1 MPDILTTVYGPLR
14 IPTCSVTLVAS
25 SDTTEEE
32 NVAKG
37 RPGRVDPHW
46 PEGPEGGHPVTE
58 LTSDLQGALSPF
70 GTVTFPLPS
79 EDLPYRHPVTEINK
93 S

>member
-1 MPDILTTVYGPLR
+1 MPDILTTVYGPVENSS
-14 IPTCSVTLVAS
+14 CSVTLVAS
-25 SDTTEEE
+25 SGTTEEE

-70 GTVTFPLPS
+70 GTVTFPLPV
-79 EDLPYRHPVTEINK
+79 DQLPYTHPVTEINK

>member
-1 MPDILTTVYGPLR
+1 MEKTG
-14 IPTCSVTLVAS
+14 SVTLVAS
-25 SDTTEEE
+25 LGTTEEE

-46 PEGPEGGHPVTE
+46 PDGPDGGHPVTE
-58 LTSDLQGALSPF
+58 LTSDMQGALSPF
-70 GTVTFPLPS
+70 GTVTFPLPV
-79 EDLPYRHPVTEINK
+79 EDLGYTHPVTEINK

>member
-1 MPDILTTVYGPLR
+1 LGI
-14 IPTCSVTLVAS
+14 
-25 SDTTEEE
+25 TEEE

-46 PEGPEGGHPVTE
+46 PEGPDGGHPVTE
-58 LTSDLQGALSPF
+58 LTSDSQGALSPF
-70 GTVTFPLPS
+70 GSVTFPLPV
-79 EDLPYRHPVTEINK
+79 EDLGYTHPVTEINK

>member
-1 MPDILTTVYGPLR
+1 LCPSAG
-14 IPTCSVTLVAS
+14 
-25 SDTTEEE
+25 TTEEE

-37 RPGRVDPHW
+37 RPGRVAPHW
-46 PEGPEGGHPVTE
+46 PEGADGSHPVTE

-79 EDLPYRHPVTEINK
+79 EDLPYKHPVTEINK

>member
-1 MPDILTTVYGPLR
+1 MPDILTTVYGSVELR
-14 IPTCSVTLVAS
+14 SCSVTLVRVTG
-25 SDTTEEE
+25 TTEEE

-46 PEGPEGGHPVTE
+46 PEGPDGGHPVTE
-58 LTSDLQGALSPF
+58 LTSDVQGALSPF
-70 GTVTFPLPS
+70 GTVTFPLPV
-79 EDLPYRHPVTEINK
+79 EDLGYTHPVTEINK

>member
-1 MPDILTTVYGPLR
+1 
-14 IPTCSVTLVAS
+14 
-25 SDTTEEE
+25 
-32 NVAKG
+32 VAKG

-46 PEGPEGGHPVTE
+46 PEGADGSHPVTE

-79 EDLPYRHPVTEINK
+79 EDLPYKHPVTEINK

>member
-1 MPDILTTVYGPLR
+1 MRKQVCH
-14 IPTCSVTLVAS
+14 TCRVIG
-25 SDTTEEE
+25 TTEEE

-46 PEGPEGGHPVTE
+46 PEGPDGGHPVTE
-58 LTSDLQGALSPF
+58 LTSDVQGALSPF
-70 GTVTFPLPS
+70 GTVTFPLPV
-79 EDLPYRHPVTEINK
+79 EDLGYTHPVTEINK

>member
-1 MPDILTTVYGPLR
+1 M
-14 IPTCSVTLVAS
+14 
-25 SDTTEEE
+25 
-32 NVAKG
+32 AKG

-46 PEGPEGGHPVTE
+46 PEGPDGAHPVTE

-70 GTVTFPLPS
+70 GTVTFPLPV
-79 EDLPYRHPVTEINK
+79 EDLGYTHPVTEINK